1 MNTASFHDLIMKKSI
16 EIISVVAAATI
27 GSGIFALPYVIQESG
42 WLLSLG
48 YFIALIAI
56 VSLAHILY
64 LGTLGEVHEKERLL
78 GLARKYFGTPGFWAG
93 FLAIV
98 VGLLLSFV
106 GYLVIG
112 EQFVHILVPG
122 IPPLFALILFWLII
136 ATLVFKSGGRA
147 AILEVVGISLIS
159 CAVFFIFILG
169 HPLRAFA
176 AMPIADAKNIFLP
189 FGAIL
194 FSVAGWT
201 SVEQVYEIRKKN
213 TGTTLAFLC
222 FVFGA
227 MLASILYWF
236 FALGILG
243 SVSRATTDTIS
254 SVAAWPFWKKDILAI
269 IGLLAIGTVSVPLS
283 REIRGALE
291 KDLGWNSLIS
301 RIIIVTLP
309 LVVVLSGFNDF
320 LIIISLAGGIFISAQ
335 YILIISVSRRTLQLS
350 RREKVLLDILT
361 VIFICAAI
369 YEIVSFIVH

>member
-1 MNTASFHDLIMKKSI
+1 
-16 EIISVVAAATI
+16 
-27 GSGIFALPYVIQESG
+27 
-42 WLLSLG
+42 
-48 YFIALIAI
+48 
-56 VSLAHILY
+56 
-64 LGTLGEVHEKERLL
+64 
-78 GLARKYFGTPGFWAG
+78 
-93 FLAIV
+93 
-98 VGLLLSFV
+98 
-106 GYLVIG
+106 
-112 EQFVHILVPG
+112 
-122 IPPLFALILFWLII
+122 
-136 ATLVFKSGGRA
+136 
-147 AILEVVGISLIS
+147 
-159 CAVFFIFILG
+159 
-169 HPLRAFA
+169 
-176 AMPIADAKNIFLP
+176 
-189 FGAIL
+189 
-194 FSVAGWT
+194 
-201 SVEQVYEIRKKN
+201 
-213 TGTTLAFLC
+213 LC